1 MNAAEVALMLSSVLR
16 ARDGAAAAERIEE
29 LAKLADR
36 LIAETGARNL
46 SAWVEVERAELC
58 GLRGDSAGRVA
69 RLHAAREIFARM
81 DATIRVRELD
91 RALES
96 APR

>member
-1 MNAAEVALMLSSVLR
+1 VNAAEIALLLSSILR
-16 ARDGAAAAERIEE
+16 VRSGVAAVDRIEK
-29 LAKLADR
+29 LAKLADG

-46 SAWVEVERAELC
+46 SAWVELERAELC
-58 GLRGDSAGRVA
+58 GLRGDAAGRVA
-69 RLHAAREIFARM
+69 RLRAAREMFARM
-81 DATIRVRELD
+81 DARLRVREMD